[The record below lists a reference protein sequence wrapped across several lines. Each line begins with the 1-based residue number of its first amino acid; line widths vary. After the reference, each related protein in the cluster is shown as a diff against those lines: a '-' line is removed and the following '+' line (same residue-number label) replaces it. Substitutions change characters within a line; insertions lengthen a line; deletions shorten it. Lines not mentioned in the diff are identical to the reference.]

1 MFQDETNNIS
11 ESPVTEPTPAGLI
24 RLPARRNP
32 TLQGVLERVNADVEL
47 HALWHAQNIN
57 AVDRLSMNDHG
68 PVHMQIVANI
78 ALRILRLF
86 VERAVTPSLVVNYA
100 LSYKLGDG
108 DTEVVVTLA
117 ALLHDLGMSIHRVD
131 HEQYSLFVA
140 RPVID
145 RLLDGLYTPGQRT
158 IMRSEILHAIIA
170 HRADGN
176 PLTMEAG
183 IVRVADALDMTKG
196 RSRIVF
202 EQGKYNVHSVSAA
215 AIDKVEITHGEQ
227 VPVRIRILMNNSAGI
242 YQVDE
247 LMKEKLR
254 GSGIEKYFE
263 IEAVTDGVS
272 DKKLMPVLRV

>member
-1 MFQDETNNIS
+1 
-11 ESPVTEPTPAGLI
+11 
-24 RLPARRNP
+24 
-32 TLQGVLERVNADVEL
+32 VEL
-47 HALWHAQNIN
+47 HALWHAQNVN
-57 AVDRLSMNDHG
+57 AVDRLGMNDHG

-78 ALRILRLF
+78 ALRLFRLLI
-86 VERAVTPSLVVNYA
+86 ERTIPSSLVINYA
-100 LSYKLGDG
+100 ISYKLTDS
-108 DTEVVVTLA
+108 DAEVVVTLA

-140 RPVID
+140 IPVID
-145 RLLDGLYTPGQRT
+145 RLLDGLYTPGQHA

-170 HRADGN
+170 HRAGGK

-215 AIDKVEITHGEQ
+215 AVDKVEITHGEAM
-227 VPVRIRILMNNSAGI
+227 PVLVRILMNNSAGI

-263 IEAVTDGVS
+263 IEAVTEGS
-272 DKKLMPVLRV
+272 TDKKLVQLLRV